1 MRYLNMSDV
10 LREAVAFER
19 ISVIAKLGS
28 LETCNACDMQI
39 VLEMITE
46 IADEAREKLLK
57 SENTS
62 KNQDH

>member
-1 MRYLNMSDV
+1 MSDV

-28 LETCNACDMQI
+28 LGACNVCDMQV

-46 IADEAREKLLK
+46 IADEARGKLLK
-57 SENTS
+57 SGTVPN
-62 KNQDH
+62 NQDH

>member
-1 MRYLNMSDV
+1 MSDF
-10 LREAVAFER
+10 LKEAIAFER

-46 IADEAREKLLK
+46 IADEAREKIV
-57 SENTS
+57 
-62 KNQDH
+62 KNEKTTNKKNH

>member
-1 MRYLNMSDV
+1 MHSIQMRYLNMSDV

-28 LETCNACDMQI
+28 LETCNVCDMQV

-57 SENTS
+57 S
-62 KNQDH
+62 

>member
-1 MRYLNMSDV
+1 MSDF
-10 LREAVAFER
+10 LHESVALER

-46 IADEAREKLLK
+46 IADEARKKLLK
-57 SENTS
+57 SGTVPNN
-62 KNQDH
+62 KDH